1 MDSIGIKLADGSFY
15 PILESGK
22 AVKRQLSLTT
32 VKDNQTTVHV
42 DLYRSHTGSMEDA
55 EYVDTL
61 EIANLNPHGNGE
73 PNLNLDIELDE
84 DNNLSARMHDP
95 ETGMQSDKKLPLIS
109 RSVEERSAPANFS
122 IGEEQ
127 AAEQAA
133 EPEPNPFDEIFAE
146 PEESV
151 QPEETPQPSFE
162 EIVNSISAGTEP
174 EPASFEISE
183 EEVKKLDEDSSTQT
197 EDSSVIGPSP
207 NSEDFIFDGE
217 PESSPADEAVDIAPP
232 DVLPEAPVEKKQDEE
247 LVLPDFDDKEFE
259 TAETAAGEQ
268 ADSSGIV
275 TTDNFELPDFD
286 EAAAKSAEEP
296 AAPAAEAEAP
306 AEEPEAST
314 EDAGIAADAEE
325 LPDFDSIVD
334 EIAAPAAAEAAPAED
349 RSIADDLPELPDIDD
364 LAAETPAAEE
374 TVAESLEPAAPA
386 EDSSAADDTL
396 VLPDIDDLAAETP
409 AAEETVVEE
418 LEPAAPVAEEAAPA
432 EDSSAADDAL
442 VLPDID
448 DLAAETP
455 AVEETAVEELEP
467 AASVEEAAPAEDSSA
482 AGDALVLPDFDS
494 LTEETASAAEES
506 EPAELAVTDA
516 EKAALVE
523 LTDDEEADSGTDE
536 LKLPDFDD
544 IATDTTVPAE
554 ESSAYTASVFE
565 LPDFD
570 DTPAPAEEKS
580 APAAEESNAFTA
592 SVFELPDFD
601 DGSATPDSKDNDDD
615 FDIELPDFSA
625 PLAAAAA
632 DTSRSSAV
640 EEFRVPDFDSDFDAA
655 PADADTDFDSLFG
668 VSSTAQ
674 DAAASME
681 SNADFA
687 PQHMFDDLYDQ
698 ETLAGKSSR
707 GYDEES
713 DEVNKRTRLPVII
726 CVACAVICLLSLL
739 GVLFWKVRRQPQPIA
754 AAGAEPSA
762 TSTEKSTGAADAA
775 EEKKA
780 GDESPA
786 PAPAQTTA
794 PAAESTAARPAEK
807 QAEPAKAES
816 AKENEIVIA
825 AVPSTMVP
833 EQPAKPKQKIPDIRY
848 KVNWGDTLWDIS
860 NAYYKNPWR
869 YKELAAYNGIKN
881 PNYIKAGSY
890 ILIPAE

>member
-174 EPASFEISE
+174 EPAPFEISE

-296 AAPAAEAEAP
+296 AAPAVEAETP

-334 EIAAPAAAEAAPAED
+334 EIAAPTAAEAAPAED

-374 TVAESLEPAAPA
+374 TTVETLEPAAPA
-386 EDSSAADDTL
+386 EDSSAADDT
-396 VLPDIDDLAAETP
+396 
-409 AAEETVVEE
+409 
-418 LEPAAPVAEEAAPA
+418 
-432 EDSSAADDAL
+432 
-442 VLPDID
+442 
-448 DLAAETP
+448 
-455 AVEETAVEELEP
+455 
-467 AASVEEAAPAEDSSA
+467 
-482 AGDALVLPDFDS
+482 LVLPDFDS

-754 AAGAEPSA
+754 AAGAEASA